1 VRELKIDA
9 WKFYTGD
16 PVGPWRHDD
25 EKVAYP
31 FYERTLK
38 LGVRNI
44 CTHKGLPLPGPG
56 KDFFRPDDVLK
67 AAKDWPDI
75 NFIVFHSGMKHM
87 MTTVPPGESGI
98 DPDGN
103 IPWTTDFCRQIKAS
117 GVRNIYLELG
127 AVFGHSVVT
136 HPDVCGH
143 LLGQVI
149 AAVGADHVIWGT
161 DSIWW
166 GSPQWQI
173 EAFRRFQ
180 IPDALRTNFGYQQI
194 TANDRAQIFGL
205 NSARLFGIDIKEART
220 AIPGDA
226 LSRMKMAYQAE
237 GGEPSLTQ
245 YGWVAE
251 A

>member
-1 VRELKIDA
+1 M
-9 WKFYTGD
+9 
-16 PVGPWRHDD
+16 GPWRHDD

-56 KDFFRPDDVLK
+56 KDYFRPDDVLK

-103 IPWTTDFCRQIKAS
+103 IPWTTEFCRQIRES
-117 GVRNIYLELG
+117 GVKNIYLELG

-136 HPDVCGH
+136 HPEVCGH

-180 IPDALRTNFGYQQI
+180 IPEALQAKFGYKPISAKRPGQDLRPEQRAALQHRRPGSAEGDPGRR
-194 TANDRAQIFGL
+194 TEPDEDGLPGRGRRAQ
-205 NSARLFGIDIKEART
+205 
-220 AIPGDA
+220 PDA
-226 LSRMKMAYQAE
+226 VRM
-237 GGEPSLTQ
+237 GG
-245 YGWVAE
+245 
-251 A
+251 